1 MITLKIGPKLY
12 AGALEFKTVLSTL
25 AFRSTA
31 VPAAKTIIERRE
43 ANWSIVVL
51 DSRALSLSW
60 SLYVSAEKPFSSAG
74 NHTH

>member
-25 AFRSTA
+25 AFKSTA
-31 VPAAKTIIERRE
+31 VPAAKIIIERQE

-60 SLYVSAEKPFSSAG
+60 ILYVSAEKPFSSAG